1 MMSHRLVVALL
12 FALINPVIIMP
23 LQAIPLKDHLGK
35 NRVIITFFSSA
46 REPARLALKMQIEER
61 TSVHLRTEILST
73 WIRSKG
79 QRSLMR

>member
-35 NRVIITFFSSA
+35 NRVIITLFSSA
-46 REPARLALKMQIEER
+46 REP
-61 TSVHLRTEILST
+61 
-73 WIRSKG
+73 
-79 QRSLMR
+79 